1 MVNSSLRCI
10 DMDERIKELILRT
23 DAWCEQNFPANWT
36 DDVDQYLPLWNAKF
50 AELIVRECAN
60 ICFSEAQGHNMAF
73 GEHCGIVIKEHFGV
87 QE

>member
-1 MVNSSLRCI
+1 
-10 DMDERIKELILRT
+10 MDERIKELILRT

-60 ICFSEAQGHNMAF
+60 ICFSEAAGHNMAF
-73 GEHCGIVIKEHFGV
+73 GEHCGVVIKEHFGV
-87 QE
+87 EQ